1 LRLDSEGNHGITYC
15 FEGQRYICLSLNNAR
30 TTYYAYTQ
38 GAEASISP
46 TSSISVPSLKSWS
59 TMAAPLAKTQVYSM
73 LLPLSRPTQT
83 TQRNASKLH
92 VTALSLWL
100 S

>member
-1 LRLDSEGNHGITYC
+1 MYC
-15 FEGQRYICLSLNNAR
+15 FEGQRYIYLSLDNAR

-59 TMAAPLAKTQVYSM
+59 TMAAPLAKTQAYSM
-73 LLPLSRPTQT
+73 PLLLSQPTQT
-83 TQRNASKLH
+83 LRQSASILR
-92 VTALSLWL
+92 VTALLL
-100 S
+100 